1 MYSEGAQAR
10 LQGREA
16 KRGFAISLTLNTKE
30 NTFAVGYENFCY
42 TKILIVLTPTNLF
55 IFQVVNLYKKGYTEY
70 ANVKKIKV
78 LLKLYQIIYII

>member
-42 TKILIVLTPTNLF
+42 TKI
-55 IFQVVNLYKKGYTEY
+55 QVVLPREGNY
-70 ANVKKIKV
+70 NVFSGVFIN
-78 LLKLYQIIYII
+78 